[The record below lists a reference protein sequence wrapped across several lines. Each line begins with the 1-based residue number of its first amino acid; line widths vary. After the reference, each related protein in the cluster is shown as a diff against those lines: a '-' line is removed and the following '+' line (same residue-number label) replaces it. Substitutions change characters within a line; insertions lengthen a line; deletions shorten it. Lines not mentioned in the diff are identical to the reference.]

1 MRDFRAKRSGDAGW
15 GSPLPDLGTYNLCI
29 RLGTGRLSQA
39 VVVSGLHAYESV
51 FIHTSCLV
59 GQSDGS
65 DELME
70 RE

>member
-1 MRDFRAKRSGDAGW
+1 MQGGD
-15 GSPLPDLGTYNLCI
+15 PLFQTLVLTLLCI